1 MAGLCASH
9 AWCPQRQEPEVG
21 GLLVGSGVTVLRQ
34 NIWYKLKRP
43 EGERKRIQSRI
54 MGNLPGEKE
63 CLGCCRGMGL
73 WRRGRPVEQTDTM
86 KHIFS

>member
-34 NIWYKLKRP
+34 NIWYKLKKP
-43 EGERKRIQSRI
+43 EGEVKGHRAELWGTCQVRKSA
-54 MGNLPGEKE
+54 
-63 CLGCCRGMGL
+63 
-73 WRRGRPVEQTDTM
+73 
-86 KHIFS
+86 